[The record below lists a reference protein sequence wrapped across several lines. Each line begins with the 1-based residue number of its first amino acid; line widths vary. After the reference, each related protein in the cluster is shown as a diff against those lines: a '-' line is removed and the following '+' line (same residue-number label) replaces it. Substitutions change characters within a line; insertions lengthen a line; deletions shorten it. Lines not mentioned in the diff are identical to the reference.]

1 VEGHTRRLTELWSEL
16 QVLLK
21 CINYTS
27 SSGMDAEMLKCKLKI
42 RHVGFHMDVENLA
55 SNKDYEKQDL
65 FREREYK
72 RA

>member
-1 VEGHTRRLTELWSEL
+1 VEGHTRRLTEFWSEL

-27 SSGMDAEMLKCKLKI
+27 SSGMDAEMFKCKLKI
-42 RHVGFHMDVENLA
+42 RYVGFHMEVENLA